1 MSVLKSVFA
10 RHGVPEVVTSD
21 NGTQFTSQEFQ
32 KFTKE
37 WNFIHE
43 TSSPHFPQ
51 ANGKAEN
58 GVKIAKAILRQ
69 EDPLLAILTYRA
81 TPIVE
86 LGASPAELAFGRKLR
101 TTLPCLA
108 RNLDPSPVDPQ
119 TLRKRD
125 AVAKQKQ
132 KQYYDRRHGARPLS
146 ELSPGQPVL
155 LKGEKSW
162 DVPGEVVEKC
172 ATRSYVV
179 QTDKGELRRNRQH
192 LLADSSKSSTEQSP
206 STQPDV
212 VTETPQTDTGTS
224 VERQTNITD
233 KQPDQTVYTRSG
245 RAVVKPARYR
255 DD

>member
-1 MSVLKSVFA
+1 MSALKSVFT

-32 KFTKE
+32 KFVKD
-37 WNFIHE
+37 WSFIQE
-43 TSSPHFPQ
+43 TSSPHFPP

-69 EDPLLAILTYRA
+69 EDPLLAILAYRA

-101 TTLPCLA
+101 TTLPCLV

-162 DVPGEVVEKC
+162 DVPGEVVEKR

-179 QTDKGELRRNRQH
+179 QTDKELRRNRQH
-192 LLADSSKSSTEQSP
+192 LLADCSKSSTEQSP

-212 VTETPQTDTGTS
+212 VTDTPQTDTGTS

-233 KQPDQTVYTRSG
+233 
-245 RAVVKPARYR
+245 
-255 DD
+255 